1 MKASDKCFCRIC
13 YQWPDGWNFHSTRKW
28 KLNCDWY
35 LTWGQYQ
42 ATLISSRSHSRGET
56 VLLILN
62 LTDGYPDPRVLVA
75 SWWLLSMHNCTGPV
89 QINRNRSHQTFQNE
103 LAEKVFFFF
112 LSWETLCSAQPVRL
126 HKLARPEIQLRSFK
140 SRTAEN
146 FRSAHVSTFIQTQ
159 ARTHAHTH
167 AHTRLECTRLF
178 SFPHL
183 GATGNDLMHL
193 KLFTLVIL
201 QYWRSIDLAHYS
213 EYTTQC
219 TWSGWDCGEWMAM
232 WREAFFGFFALYFLF
247 PRTHNFISLT
257 VCFFCVCV
265 MWCNHRLS
273 GSLGRRVTIWAELTF
288 DLSDFRCLL
297 LYRVKNQ

>member
-1 MKASDKCFCRIC
+1 MTSLFENPSTQVLNRVKASDKCFCRIC

-112 LSWETLCSAQPVRL
+112 FFCPGR
-126 HKLARPEIQLRSFK
+126 
-140 SRTAEN
+140 
-146 FRSAHVSTFIQTQ
+146 RSALLNRFDSTNLPDQKFSSGVLSPALQKTLEVHMW
-159 ARTHAHTH
+159 ALSYKRRRAHTLIH
-167 AHTRLECTRLF
+167 MHT
-178 SFPHL
+178 H
-183 GATGNDLMHL
+183 
-193 KLFTLVIL
+193 V
-201 QYWRSIDLAHYS
+201 
-213 EYTTQC
+213 
-219 TWSGWDCGEWMAM
+219 
-232 WREAFFGFFALYFLF
+232 
-247 PRTHNFISLT
+247 
-257 VCFFCVCV
+257 
-265 MWCNHRLS
+265 
-273 GSLGRRVTIWAELTF
+273 
-288 DLSDFRCLL
+288 
-297 LYRVKNQ
+297 